1 MLAVNNGVMFAWEA
15 FFPLFAFT
23 STDLGGLGLGV
34 SHSFTSRGSVI

>member
-1 MLAVNNGVMFAWEA
+1 MFAWEA

-34 SHSFTSRGSVI
+34 SLLQAPTIQV